1 MIANVVVVLA
11 VLGPPDT
18 AAIIRD
24 VPVARSEVLRT
35 TSFGAG
41 RPVVLIPGLFGA
53 AFGYRKIVGPLV
65 ELGYRPIVIEPLGFG
80 WSSHPRRAN
89 YSLSAQTTRVAAV
102 LDSLGIHKALIV
114 AHSTGGSI
122 ALRLAYQRP
131 DLIEGILLID
141 GGPTESAA
149 TPGLRRA
156 MRFGGMLTKALLQP
170 DAFRSEVRH
179 EIVANSSD
187 TSWVTPEVIV
197 GYTEGA
203 TADLPGAIDAW
214 QGMAKSVESESLLAR
229 LGDCR
234 VPVRLIIGSVPHQ
247 SGVGAEQIALLGQR
261 LPDFEV
267 ERVAGSGQYIQE
279 EQPSAVL
286 AALERLAA
294 TTRYAVR
301 QAGRAGA

>member
-1 MIANVVVVLA
+1 VIVVVAVALA
-11 VLGPPDT
+11 LLAPPDT
-18 AAIIRD
+18 AVVRD
-24 VPVARSEVLRT
+24 IPVTQGEILRT
-35 TSFGAG
+35 TSFGSG
-41 RPVVLIPGLFGA
+41 RPVVLIPGMFGA

-65 ELGYRPIVIEPLGFG
+65 ELGYRAVVVEPLGFG

-89 YSLSAQTTRVAAV
+89 YSLSAQTARVAAV

-131 DLIEGILLID
+131 DLVQGILSID
-141 GGPTESAA
+141 GGPAETAA

-156 MRFGGMLTKALLQP
+156 MRFGGMLTKAWLQP

-187 TSWVTPEVIV
+187 TTWVTAQVIA

-203 TADLPGAIDAW
+203 TADLSGAIDAW

-234 VPVRLIIGSVPHQ
+234 VPVRLIIGAVPHQ
-247 SGVGAEQIALLGQR
+247 SGVGADQVVLLSQR
-261 LPDFEV
+261 LPDFGV
-267 ERVAGSGQYIQE
+267 DSVAGSGQYIQE
-279 EQPSAVL
+279 EQPAAVI
-286 AALERLAA
+286 AALEKLVAA
-294 TTRYAVR
+294 TKYAVR
-301 QAGRAGA
+301 

>member
-1 MIANVVVVLA
+1 MIVALA
-11 VLGPPDT
+11 AALALLAPSDT
-18 AAIIRD
+18 AGVRD
-24 VPVARSEVLRT
+24 IPVSRGEVLRT
-35 TSFGAG
+35 TSFGSG

-65 ELGYRPIVIEPLGFG
+65 ELGYRAIVVEPLGFG

-89 YSLSAQTTRVAAV
+89 YSLSAQTTRIAAV

-114 AHSTGGSI
+114 AHSTGGSM

-131 DLIEGILLID
+131 DLVEGILSID
-141 GGPTESAA
+141 GGPAEAAA

-170 DAFRSEVRH
+170 DAFRSEVRR

-187 TSWVTPEVIV
+187 TSWVTPEVV
-197 GYTEGA
+197 GGYTEGA
-203 TADLPGAIDAW
+203 TADLSGAIDAW

-229 LGDCR
+229 LGECK
-234 VPVRLIIGSVPHQ
+234 VPVRLIVGAVPHA
-247 SGVGAEQIALLGQR
+247 SGVGADQIDLLHER
-261 LPDFEV
+261 LTDFAI

-279 EQPSAVL
+279 EQPAAVI
-286 AALERLAA
+286 AALEQLVAA
-294 TTRYAVR
+294 TKYAVR
-301 QAGRAGA
+301 

>member
-1 MIANVVVVLA
+1 MIVVVAVALA
-11 VLGPPDT
+11 LLAPPDT
-18 AAIIRD
+18 AVVRD
-24 VPVARSEVLRT
+24 IPVTQGEILRT
-35 TSFGAG
+35 TSFGSG
-41 RPVVLIPGLFGA
+41 RPVVLIPGMFGA

-65 ELGYRPIVIEPLGFG
+65 ELGYRAVVVEPLGFG

-89 YSLSAQTTRVAAV
+89 YSLSAQTARVAAV

-131 DLIEGILLID
+131 DLVQGILSID
-141 GGPTESAA
+141 GGPAETAA

-156 MRFGGMLTKALLQP
+156 MRFGGMLTKAWLQP

-187 TSWVTPEVIV
+187 TTWVTAQVV
-197 GYTEGA
+197 AGYTEGA
-203 TADLPGAIDAW
+203 TADLSGAIDAW

-234 VPVRLIIGSVPHQ
+234 VPVRLIIGAVPHQ
-247 SGVGAEQIALLGQR
+247 SGVGADQVVLLSRR
-261 LPDFEV
+261 LPDFGV
-267 ERVAGSGQYIQE
+267 DSVAGSGQYIQE
-279 EQPSAVL
+279 ERPAAVI
-286 AALERLAA
+286 AALEKLVAA
-294 TTRYAVR
+294 TKYAVR
-301 QAGRAGA
+301 

>member
-1 MIANVVVVLA
+1 MIVLVVAALA
-11 VLGPPDT
+11 LLAPPDT
-18 AAIIRD
+18 AVVRD
-24 VPVARSEVLRT
+24 IAVTREEVLRT
-35 TSFGAG
+35 TSFGSG
-41 RPVVLIPGLFGA
+41 RPVVLIPGMFGA

-65 ELGYRPIVIEPLGFG
+65 GLGYRAIVVEPLGFG

-89 YSLSAQTTRVAAV
+89 YSLSAQTARVASV
-102 LDSLGIHKALIV
+102 LDSLGIQKALIV

-131 DLIEGILLID
+131 DLVQGILSID
-141 GGPTESAA
+141 GGPAETAA

-156 MRFGGMLTKALLQP
+156 MRFGGMLTKAWLQP

-187 TSWVTPEVIV
+187 TTWVTTQVIA

-203 TADLPGAIDAW
+203 TADLSGAIDAW

-234 VPVRLIIGSVPHQ
+234 VPVRLIIGAVPHQ
-247 SGVGAEQIALLGQR
+247 SGVGADQVVLLSQR
-261 LPDFEV
+261 LPDFGV
-267 ERVAGSGQYIQE
+267 DSVAGSGQYIQE
-279 EQPSAVL
+279 EQPAAVI
-286 AALERLAA
+286 AALEKLVAA
-294 TTRYAVR
+294 TKYAVR
-301 QAGRAGA
+301 

>member
-1 MIANVVVVLA
+1 
-11 VLGPPDT
+11 
-18 AAIIRD
+18 
-24 VPVARSEVLRT
+24 
-35 TSFGAG
+35 
-41 RPVVLIPGLFGA
+41 VVLIPGMFGA

-65 ELGYRPIVIEPLGFG
+65 ELGYRAVVVEPLGFG

-89 YSLSAQTTRVAAV
+89 YSLSAQTARVAAV

-131 DLIEGILLID
+131 DLVQGILSID
-141 GGPTESAA
+141 GGPAETAA

-156 MRFGGMLTKALLQP
+156 MRFGGMLTKAWLQP

-187 TSWVTPEVIV
+187 TTWVTAQVIA

-203 TADLPGAIDAW
+203 TADLSGAIDAW

-234 VPVRLIIGSVPHQ
+234 VPVRLIIGAVPHQ
-247 SGVGAEQIALLGQR
+247 SGVGADQVVLLSRR
-261 LPDFEV
+261 LPDFGV
-267 ERVAGSGQYIQE
+267 DSVAGSGQYIQE
-279 EQPSAVL
+279 EQPAAVI
-286 AALERLAA
+286 AALEKLVAA
-294 TTRYAVR
+294 TKYAVR
-301 QAGRAGA
+301 